1 MNNVRSFETSPS
13 QLLRVGNG
21 FRLQRVDTSA
31 TPGYKGSREE
41 GAATLAAYGEKL
53 TTLQEKL
60 FAASR
65 FGNRDSLLLVLQGMD
80 TAGKGGIVRHVV
92 GLADPKSLT
101 HHAFKQ
107 PTAEELQHDFL
118 WRVAKEAPAH
128 GMIAAFDRSHYEDV
142 LVHRVHAL
150 SSLKEIERRYTAIN
164 NFERLL
170 AESGTRI
177 IKVMLHISKD
187 EQKKRLRERLER
199 PDKHWKYDSGDL
211 AERTFWND
219 YLQAYQVAIERTN
232 TVVAP
237 WFVVPADNKWYARI
251 AVQQLMIDALDK
263 LDLQWPKA
271 DFDVKAELKLLDAS

>member
-1 MNNVRSFETSPS
+1 MTDVRSFESSPS
-13 QLLRVGNG
+13 KLLRVRNG
-21 FRLQRVDTSA
+21 FRLRRVDTSA
-31 TPGYKGSREE
+31 TPGYKGTKEE
-41 GAATLAAYGEKL
+41 GAATLAAYGERL
-53 TTLQEKL
+53 ATLQEKL

-92 GLADPKSLT
+92 GLVDPQSIT

-107 PTAEELQHDFL
+107 PTAEERQHDFL
-118 WRVAKEAPAH
+118 WRIEKEVPAH
-128 GMIAAFDRSHYEDV
+128 GMIGAFDRSHYEDV

-150 SSLKEIERRYTAIN
+150 STRKEIERRYTAIN

-187 EQKKRLRERLER
+187 EQRRRLRERLER
-199 PDKHWKYDSGDL
+199 PEKHWKYSPADVT
-211 AERTFWND
+211 ERAFWDD
-219 YLQAYQVAIERTN
+219 YQQAYQVALERTN
-232 TVVAP
+232 TGVAP

-251 AVQQLMIDALDK
+251 AVQQLMIDALEE
-263 LDLQWPKA
+263 LDLRWPKA
-271 DFDVKAELKLLDAS
+271 DFDVEAEKKLLDES